1 MTVTLLPRTDDLVRE
16 RRGLRIQQLTDAR
29 WRVTQPAGAIVGYL
43 ERRGDRVVV
52 MRMTADRR
60 GFIDLG
66 EFDSVDEAFDGL
78 RRT

>member
-1 MTVTLLPRTDDLVRE
+1 MTVTLLPRTEDLVRE
-16 RRGLRIQQLTDAR
+16 RRGLRIHQLTDVR
-29 WRVTQPAGAIVGYL
+29 WRVTQASGAIVGYL

-66 EFDSVDEAFDGL
+66 DFDSVDEAFDGL
-78 RRT
+78 RRM